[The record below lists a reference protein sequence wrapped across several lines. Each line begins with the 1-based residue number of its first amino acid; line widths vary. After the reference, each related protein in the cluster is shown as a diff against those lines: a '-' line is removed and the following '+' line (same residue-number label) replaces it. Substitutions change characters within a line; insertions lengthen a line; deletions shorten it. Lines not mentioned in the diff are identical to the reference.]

1 MSMSPLTTTRE
12 AIRMKEGVQ
21 PGQLYE
27 LGSEIMKEHPGQKRG
42 ESVNPQIT
50 RGMLK

>member
-12 AIRMKEGVQ
+12 AIRLKEGVQ

-27 LGSEIMKEHPGQKRG
+27 LGSEIMKEHPGQN
-42 ESVNPQIT
+42 EVNPT
-50 RGMLK
+50 THNLPEEC